1 MKISD
6 IMKNVNTEER
16 ERRMEAINRMNI
28 LWNKKQKCDDAAKVK
43 RIESRIKEIARQE
56 KFWLKEIA
64 WFIY

>member
-1 MKISD
+1 MTYAQ

-16 ERRMEAINRMNI
+16 ERRMEAIDRMNI
-28 LWNKKQKCDDAAKVK
+28 LWNKKQKCDDPAKVK

-64 WFIY
+64 WFLY